1 MSLIRYNMN
10 NIILRGGS
18 GISRAA
24 EEQVSFFNNI
34 EICFFLTITLS
45 ESVVPINGH
54 NLNFIKFKLS
64 HAVGNLEEYDC
75 CVEPI
80 SEKFNEIYFRFKRL
94 DVHEVIESAK
104 KALTQAG
111 AGFLKV
117 KEIVQEPLI
126 ERLVTFINSKNQ
138 EPINVYG
145 SEFILETGMFL
156 DRRIDRHSVFQTFI
170 RNEKIKVLN
179 HIDELNIIQNTIE
192 IMPDQ
197 SENHQPESFY
207 MEFKDSIGRVVG
219 GDTSRKYKVHLS
231 IKPEYTNQAI
241 IEIMK
246 YSQECLRTQWPFS
259 VFRMMKIQNPAPVHL
274 YESPMWNG
282 WEQVVK
288 DHPGGAGYIVMYPCN
303 NLDYDTGE
311 RFKTYMTHFKNFW
324 KTNFEDRYPYAK
336 RDANYLPFNER
347 VSDTIYVA
355 HGSDTAHRMT
365 ALKKEDGMT
374 YQQRAELRAYRS
386 LFKASPKIYSY
397 IDEFCKEGRSI
408 ASKQNISECL
418 SNKFNINNI
427 DCEGLRKAPLDH
439 VDVWLLNNSNDLYD
453 LSECVIPPH
462 IDMSPTHT

>member
-64 HAVGNLEEYDC
+64 HAVGKLEEYDC

-104 KALTQAG
+104 KALTQARS
-111 AGFLKV
+111 GFLTV

-126 ERLVTFINSKNQ
+126 EKLVTFINSKNQ
-138 EPINVYG
+138 QPINVYG

-197 SENHQPESFY
+197 TEKGQPESFY

-219 GDTSRKYKVHLS
+219 AGPSRKYKVHLS
-231 IKPEYTNQAI
+231 IKPEFTNQAI

-288 DHPGGAGYIVMYPCN
+288 DHPGGAGYIVMYPCD

-324 KTNFEDRYPYAK
+324 KTNFEDRYPNAT
-336 RDANYLPFNER
+336 R
-347 VSDTIYVA
+347 
-355 HGSDTAHRMT
+355 
-365 ALKKEDGMT
+365 KKEDGMT
-374 YQQRAELRAYRS
+374 YQQRAQIRSYRS

-427 DCEGLRKAPLDH
+427 DCESLRKAPLDH
-439 VDVWLLNNSNDLYD
+439 VDVWLLKDTNDLYD

-462 IDMSPTHT
+462 IDMSLMGGLYTP